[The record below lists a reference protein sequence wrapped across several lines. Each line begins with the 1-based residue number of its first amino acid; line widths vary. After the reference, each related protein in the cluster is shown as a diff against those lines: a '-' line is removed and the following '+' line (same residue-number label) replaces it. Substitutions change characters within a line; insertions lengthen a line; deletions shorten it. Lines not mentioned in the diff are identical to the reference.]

1 MGLLSISLKFQ
12 KVQSFVVSKVASYL
26 SSELNTK
33 VSVKGVR
40 FELIKNF
47 VLDGVY
53 IEDTEHDTLLY
64 ANTISATVAFQTLFA
79 HDKKLILDNV
89 NLSDARINL
98 KKSKETR
105 DMNFQFIIDYFSKR
119 SADTTSSPFYFAIN
133 KINIQNVHFTY
144 RDFKWNDTT
153 SCIDFEDIDVRN
165 FNATIYNLQPTDSVI
180 KFYGTNISFEEKSG
194 FKLNHLST
202 YAAFSNDSMS
212 FSKIIIHT
220 PYSDIDAPHYSMS
233 YSSILDFDD
242 YINKVYMK
250 GEFTESRISSND
262 LQYFASELRGLDKYV
277 TFKGSAH
284 GTVSNLKTKQL
295 SIGYGNDTQFEG
307 DISMNGLPD
316 VNTTFLNLN
325 IRKLTTSKH
334 DVESIKMFPFT
345 DNKFIQLPDNL
356 AKLGKLKYKGVFTGF
371 YNDFVSYGNI
381 QTALGDLSTDINL
394 KFNEDMDKS
403 SYSGKLTANDFDIG
417 KFWRLGSQVGTI
429 SFNAELTGSGFTSDK
444 VAARLKGTVDHVTL
458 NNYTYSNITV
468 DANVARK
475 LFNGILNMHDANAT
489 LDFKGSVDFRE
500 KLPFFDFAAS
510 VKNAALSKLKLF
522 NRDSS
527 ALFSADADLKMHG
540 LNFDDFN
547 GAIQLKNISYSEVYK
562 TANINS
568 LKIISIKDSG
578 ERSIKLNSDVLDFSL
593 NGNYTLTRIIN
604 SVGEL
609 LNVYLPPFLVNI
621 KSSEKNRNDQFNFSG
636 KVKDINPLLNIF
648 VPGLTFSNQTTFNGS
663 VNRISDH
670 ISLQME
676 SPWTNFNNLQNK
688 NLKINIFTSDKRL
701 NADIISDQLRISD
714 SLVLKYIKIDSDSKK
729 SRSTIAVSIDNDST
743 SNSRLKLST
752 EQLFSEGRT
761 IFHFLPSIILI
772 QGENWN
778 INPANEIVFDSTQ
791 ISFENLF
798 LSNQNQSVQLG
809 GKISKST
816 TDKLKLSL
824 FQFNT
829 KVLSQLLSLYDIK
842 IGGIADGELYFA
854 SLYSKPIITGNV
866 KVKDF
871 EFNDDLLGDA
881 IANID
886 WLTEKKTM
894 HIEGA
899 IEQNGRNSAVVT
911 GNYIFKPKHDEID
924 FNIKTDKLS
933 ISPLEHYFSGFASK
947 LRGLATA
954 ELHLY
959 GKANEPLLTGKA
971 RLQRASMVID
981 FLNTRYSVM
990 PEQEIIFDEKYFGF
1004 NDVLI
1009 SDDFNNKG
1017 SVNGKIFHKNLNDFV
1032 FNLRINANKLQCLNT
1047 NASQN
1052 ELFYG
1057 KAFATGYAK
1066 IMGTPKLMKMEIVAK
1081 SEDGTQIFIPLSNP
1095 EEITQ
1100 SNYITFI
1107 NVADTT
1113 KLTTGI
1119 KKTEISGIDMDLQVE
1134 ATPEAE
1140 IQLIFDSK
1148 IGDVMK
1154 GNGNGNIRMLLNP
1167 AGEFKMY
1174 GDYHIQSGDYLF
1186 TLQNI
1191 VNKRF
1196 KVKDGEIRWAG
1207 SPYDANIDITA
1218 KYNLRASTF
1227 ELIPDSSNRNRVPV
1241 EVILQLKNNLM
1252 SPDVLFD
1259 INVPN
1264 ATPAVQTSLRSVLGN
1279 EREMNRQVFSLLVL
1293 NRFSAPEGKTSAD
1306 ETGSG
1311 NAVGQNLSEFVSQQ
1325 LSNWASQLSDK
1336 FNIGLNYRPGDALN
1350 KDEFD
1355 VSVSTELFKNR
1366 VAVESN
1372 VGVANNSNQTSNII
1386 GDFTVEFKIS
1396 KDGNLRAKAFNKT
1409 NTNNLINNLNSQYT
1423 QGIGVFYRKEFN
1435 TVSDLVES
1443 FRRKRNEKTSN

>member
-1 MGLLSISLKFQ
+1 MLSLSLKFQ

-53 IEDTEHDTLLY
+53 IEDSEHDTLLY
-64 ANTISATVAFQTLFA
+64 ANTISATVAFQTLFT
-79 HDKKLILDNV
+79 HDKKIILDNV
-89 NLSDARINL
+89 NLSDARISL

-105 DMNFQFIIDYFSKR
+105 DMNFQFIIDYFSKP
-119 SADTTSSPFYFAIN
+119 SSDTASSPFYFAIN

-212 FSKIIIHT
+212 FNKIIIHT

-233 YSSILDFDD
+233 YTSIRDFED
-242 YINKVYMK
+242 YISKVYMK

-262 LQYFASELRGLDKYV
+262 LQYFASELKGLDKYV
-277 TFKGSAH
+277 TLKGTAH

-295 SIGYGNDTQFEG
+295 SIVYGNDTQFEG

-356 AKLGKLKYKGVFTGF
+356 SELGKIKYKGVFTGF

-394 KFNEDMDKS
+394 KFNENMDKS
-403 SYSGKLTANDFDIG
+403 SYSGKLTATDFDIG

-429 SFNAELTGSGFTSDK
+429 SFNSELAGTGFTSDK
-444 VAARLKGTVDHVTL
+444 VAAQLKGTVDYVTL
-458 NNYTYSNITV
+458 NNYTYRNITL

-475 LFNGILNMHDANAT
+475 LFNGILNMHDENVT

-500 KLPFFDFAAS
+500 KLPYFDFAAS

-547 GAIQLKNISYSEVYK
+547 GVIQLKNVSYSEEYK

-568 LKIISIKDSG
+568 LKIISVKDSG

-621 KSSEKNRNDQFNFSG
+621 KSSEKNRNDQFYFSG
-636 KVKDINPLLNIF
+636 KVKDINPVLNIF
-648 VPGLTFSNQTTFNGS
+648 VPGLTFSNQTVFNGT
-663 VNRISDH
+663 VNRNSDH

-676 SPWTNFNNLQNK
+676 SPWTNYNNLQNK
-688 NLKINIFTSDKRL
+688 NLKINIFTSDNRL
-701 NADIISDQLRISD
+701 NADINSDQLRISD
-714 SLVLKYIKIDSDSKK
+714 SLVLKNIKIDSDSKK
-729 SRSTIAVSIDNDST
+729 IRSSIAVSIDNDST
-743 SNSRLKLST
+743 SNSRLKLNT

-761 IFHFLPSIILI
+761 IIHFLPSTILI

-791 ISFENLF
+791 ISFQNLF
-798 LSNQNQSVQLG
+798 LSNQNQSVQLN
-809 GKISKST
+809 GKISKSAN
-816 TDKLKLSL
+816 DQLKLGL

-854 SLYSKPIITGNV
+854 SLYSKPVITGNV
-866 KVKDF
+866 KVKGF

-899 IEQNGRNSAVVT
+899 IEQNGRNSAVIT
-911 GNYIFKPKHDEID
+911 GNYIFKTKHDEID

-933 ISPLEHYFSGFASK
+933 ITPLEHYFSGFASK

-981 FLNTRYSVM
+981 FLNTRYSIM
-990 PEQEIIFDEKYFGF
+990 PEQEIVFDEKYFGF

-1017 SVNGKIFHKNLNDFV
+1017 RVNGKIFHKNLNDFV

-1047 NASQN
+1047 NATQN

-1081 SEDGTQIFIPLSNP
+1081 SEEGTQIFIPLSNP

-1107 NVADTT
+1107 NAADTT

-1196 KVKDGEIRWAG
+1196 KVKEGEIRWAG

-1293 NRFSAPEGKTSAD
+1293 NRFSAPEGKTSTD